1 MEQRG
6 AFSQGGKG
14 NSIGR
19 RRGNWKRAAM
29 DRKREENR
37 KRVLWQ
43 GEERKPEGQ
52 EEEEYV
58 EEDKEDKRFDK

>member
-14 NSIGR
+14 DSIGR
-19 RRGNWKRAAM
+19 RRRNWKRAAM

>member
-6 AFSQGGKG
+6 AFSQGGNG
-14 NSIGR
+14 DSIGR
-19 RRGNWKRAAM
+19 RRRNWKRAAM

-52 EEEEYV
+52 EEEESV